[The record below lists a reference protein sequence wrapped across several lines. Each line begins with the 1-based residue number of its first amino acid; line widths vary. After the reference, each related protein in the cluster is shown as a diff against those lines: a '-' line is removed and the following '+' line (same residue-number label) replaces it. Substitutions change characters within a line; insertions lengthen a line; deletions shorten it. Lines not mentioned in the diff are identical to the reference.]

1 MGGRILNFSIFT
13 LRGQEGQEALLPTDD
28 AAAEHVRVLP
38 QGPLGPPIPRGPHV
52 EPRGARTGQNRARR
66 VARAVPGGEAHRT
79 KMSDVH
85 AEHAPEAPMDPTDPW
100 GTLGAHVVAAKGARG
115 ARVGGGVSVVSL
127 SEKKV
132 FVPI

>member
-1 MGGRILNFSIFT
+1 M
-13 LRGQEGQEALLPTDD
+13 
-28 AAAEHVRVLP
+28 
-38 QGPLGPPIPRGPHV
+38 
-52 EPRGARTGQNRARR
+52 
-66 VARAVPGGEAHRT
+66 

-85 AEHAPEAPMDPTDPW
+85 AERAPEAPMDPTDPW